1 MGHYPSERRSENNLI
16 LSGQKQVAADHQNYS
31 GENASKGI
39 VVNYYLKNE
48 VKNGVTVQVYQGM
61 HLINEYK
68 GSGEPGLNSVE
79 WYLTKR
85 IPRTEEDKEQ
95 TARWIE
101 RTNTEELYFDY
112 YDGHDHFEDP
122 DEEVSV
128 TGRSLG
134 IWIQANP
141 EWREVD
147 YKHVRAK
154 PGEYRIKL
162 LVNGKEFTKNAVVLK
177 DHWYDKG
184 Y

>member
-1 MGHYPSERRSENNLI
+1 M
-16 LSGQKQVAADHQNYS
+16 
-31 GENASKGI
+31 
-39 VVNYYLKNE
+39 NYYLKNE
-48 VKNGVTVQVYQGM
+48 VKNGVTVQVYQGA

-68 GSGEPGLNSVE
+68 GSGEPGLNRVE

-85 IPRTEEDKEQ
+85 IPRTEEDKKQ
-95 TARWIE
+95 AARWIE

-134 IWIQANP
+134 IWIQAHP

-162 LVNGKEFTKNAVVLK
+162 LVNGKEFIKNAVVLK